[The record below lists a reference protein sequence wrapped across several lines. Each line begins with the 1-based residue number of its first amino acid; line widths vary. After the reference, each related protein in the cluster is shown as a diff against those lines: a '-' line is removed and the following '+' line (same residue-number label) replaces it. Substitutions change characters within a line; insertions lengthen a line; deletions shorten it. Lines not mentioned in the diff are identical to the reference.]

1 MTKIPDAFIDLCP
14 FSIVLFDENLKVSL
28 ANKHF
33 CELIGLDEQSVN
45 ALSQQQIDE
54 IIASKSPYRTAWY
67 ADELDQDSY
76 GQSQTRDIVFE
87 HISGQLFQQI
97 KVFVEENVGIG
108 FFYVF
113 KPVIESD
120 DDTHINTLDISHS
133 KHEILSTLTGV
144 YGLSEL
150 LIHRDYD
157 AFSRTRKLE
166 LIHQQSELLLH
177 KMNNLF
183 DLLEHQHSG
192 C

>member
-28 ANKHF
+28 ANKNF
-33 CELIGLDEQSVN
+33 CELIGLNEQCVN
-45 ALSQQQIDE
+45 GLSQQKIDE

-67 ADELDQDSY
+67 ADDLNDDREEQH
-76 GQSQTRDIVFE
+76 QTRDIVFE
-87 HISGQLFQQI
+87 HIGGQLFQQI
-97 KVFVEENVGIG
+97 KVSVEDKLEAG
-108 FFYVF
+108 FLYVF
-113 KPVIESD
+113 KPVIDKDE
-120 DDTHINTLDISHS
+120 TQVNTLDISHS

-183 DLLEHQHSG
+183 DMLEHHHSG